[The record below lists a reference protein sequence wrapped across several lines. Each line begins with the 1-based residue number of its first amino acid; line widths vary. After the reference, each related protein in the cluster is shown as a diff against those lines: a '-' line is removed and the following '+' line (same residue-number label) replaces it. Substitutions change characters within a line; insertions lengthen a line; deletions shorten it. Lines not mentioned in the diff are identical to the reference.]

1 MRYRNTAILSTG
13 TALGRAGAP
22 LLVLI
27 GGIIGAELAPSPAL
41 ATLPIAFGVIGVAA
55 FSIPS
60 ALLMQRIGRK
70 RGFILG
76 TLMAAVAWLVAA
88 YAVSIGSFALFCVAI
103 IFSGGNMAFIQ
114 QYRFAAAE
122 SVEPRYVSRAVS
134 FVLLGGV
141 VAGFLGPEIGARA
154 KDWLGGGLYTGSLV
168 AMAAL
173 YLVVAVLLL
182 LLRDVAPQEDSQ
194 TGGERPLRTLVMQPT
209 FIVAVLA
216 GVVSFGVMS
225 FIMTATPIS
234 MHVKDGYTLE
244 QTKWVIQSHAIAMF
258 LPALFTGFVVAR
270 LGELRVMAVGVM
282 ALFACVVLAVIDRSL
297 MHYWGALVLL
307 GLGWNFLFV
316 GATVL
321 LTQCYRPSERFKA
334 QAVNEFS
341 IFSVQAFTSLLAGA
355 VISRASWELLNLLN
369 LPFLVVLFAAIVYL
383 GRSRMQPAQ
392 VELVAAAD

>member
-1 MRYRNTAILSTG
+1 LRYRNTAILSTG

-209 FIVAVLA
+209 YIVAVLA

-321 LTQCYRPSERFKA
+321 LTQSYRPSERFKA

>member
-1 MRYRNTAILSTG
+1 LSTG

-168 AMAAL
+168 AMAGL

-194 TGGERPLRTLVMQPT
+194 TGGERPLRTLVTQPT
-209 FIVAVLA
+209 YIVAVLA

-321 LTQCYRPSERFKA
+321 LTQSYRPSERFKA

>member
-168 AMAAL
+168 AMAGL

-321 LTQCYRPSERFKA
+321 LTQSYRPSERFKA

>member
-1 MRYRNTAILSTG
+1 LSTG

-88 YAVSIGSFALFCVAI
+88 YAVSIGSFALFCLAI

-168 AMAAL
+168 AMAGL

-209 FIVAVLA
+209 YIVAVLA

-321 LTQCYRPSERFKA
+321 LTQSYRPSERFKA

>member
-1 MRYRNTAILSTG
+1 MRYRNTAILSIG

-141 VAGFLGPEIGARA
+141 VAGFLGPEIGTWA

-168 AMAAL
+168 AMAGL
-173 YLVVAVLLL
+173 LFSFHWGVA
-182 LLRDVAPQEDSQ
+182 
-194 TGGERPLRTLVMQPT
+194 
-209 FIVAVLA
+209 
-216 GVVSFGVMS
+216 
-225 FIMTATPIS
+225 
-234 MHVKDGYTLE
+234 
-244 QTKWVIQSHAIAMF
+244 
-258 LPALFTGFVVAR
+258 
-270 LGELRVMAVGVM
+270 
-282 ALFACVVLAVIDRSL
+282 
-297 MHYWGALVLL
+297 
-307 GLGWNFLFV
+307 
-316 GATVL
+316 
-321 LTQCYRPSERFKA
+321 
-334 QAVNEFS
+334 
-341 IFSVQAFTSLLAGA
+341 
-355 VISRASWELLNLLN
+355 
-369 LPFLVVLFAAIVYL
+369 VVLFAAAVPGVLVRLKYSGEMYRWQRQRTETERKASYL
-383 GRSRMQPAQ
+383 NWMLTGDTHAKEIRLFGLGDLFRHRFGDVRTQLRGERLEITRKRSVA
-392 VELVAAAD
+392 ELVAQASATVALFGSFGFIAYRTLYGTITLGDMVMYFQAFQKGLGYLREMLGGVADLY

>member
-168 AMAAL
+168 AMAGL

-270 LGELRVMAVGVM
+270 LGELRVMAVGAM

-321 LTQCYRPSERFKA
+321 LTQSYRPSERFKA

>member
-1 MRYRNTAILSTG
+1 LRYRNTAILSIG

-27 GGIIGAELAPSPAL
+27 GGLIGAELAPSPAL
-41 ATLPIAFGVIGVAA
+41 ATLPIAVGVLGVAA
-55 FSIPS
+55 FTIPS

-70 RGFILG
+70 RGFILA

-141 VAGFLGPEIGARA
+141 LAGYLGPEIGARA
-154 KDWLGGGLYTGSLV
+154 RDWLGGGLYTGSLV
-168 AMAAL
+168 AMAGL

-182 LLRDVAPQEDSQ
+182 FLRDVAPQEDSQ
-194 TGGERPLRTLVMQPT
+194 AGGERPLKTLAIQPT
-209 FIVAVLA
+209 YIVAVLA
-216 GVVSFGVMS
+216 GMVSFGVMS
-225 FIMTATPIS
+225 LIMTATPIS
-234 MHVKDGYTLE
+234 MKDSYTLE

-270 LGELRVMAVGVM
+270 LGELRVMAVGVITM
-282 ALFACVVLAVIDRSL
+282 IACVVLAVIDRSL

-341 IFSVQAFTSLLAGA
+341 IFSVQALTSFLAGA

-369 LPFLVVLFAAIVYL
+369 LPFLLVLFVAIVYL
-383 GRSRMQPAQ
+383 GRSRVRQAP
-392 VELVAAAD
+392 VELLAVAD